1 MQDEDGYVTLNVKSR
16 KPAFP
21 SVHPASSSVWR
32 VTALVLL
39 VSCMGLV
46 AGLVTLGIMSVP
58 QKNYLQ
64 GENQHLS
71 GTLQQ
76 LAQRFCQYLIKQS
89 EQKSHKCSPCGT
101 NWRYHGNS
109 CYGFFKHNRTWK
121 ESKHYCSDL
130 NATLLKISSQHILL
144 PGARC
149 EENCVNPEQLLVVLG
164 VLLLLCGLSSVCF
177 RCCCLGHQRNGE
189 DRGPSP
195 CEVTVIAFDHDSTLQ
210 STLTSLQSVF
220 GPAARRILAV
230 AHSHSSPGQL
240 PSALDT
246 LPGYEEA
253 LHMNRFTV
261 ARCGQK
267 APDLPPVPEE
277 KQLPPAEKGSL

>member
-1 MQDEDGYVTLNVKSR
+1 MTLEKQELS
-16 KPAFP
+16 
-21 SVHPASSSVWR
+21 
-32 VTALVLL
+32 LMEVL
-39 VSCMGLV
+39 
-46 AGLVTLGIMSVP
+46 AITTTLAYFI
-58 QKNYLQ
+58 Q
-64 GENQHLS
+64 
-71 GTLQQ
+71 
-76 LAQRFCQYLIKQS
+76 
-89 EQKSHKCSPCGT
+89 
-101 NWRYHGNS
+101 
-109 CYGFFKHNRTWK
+109 
-121 ESKHYCSDL
+121 
-130 NATLLKISSQHILL
+130 L

-149 EENCVNPEQLLVVLG
+149 EENCVNPEHCLPTDWVHLWYIWLLVVLG